1 MKTKIVRTSKA
12 PWNPDWKTDAL
23 LIYDRHLLKIPGFRS
38 WLRRFPASYGVKAGE
53 PLKELRGFPEH
64 LSKISRLTSEMA
76 SRRLT
81 ILVAGGG
88 SVGDFG
94 GFVASVYKRGVK
106 LVHLPTTW
114 LAAIDSSH
122 GGKTALNVDGA
133 KNQIGTFYPAN
144 EVYLVKAFL
153 TAQPAERA
161 VEATGEALKMMVL
174 KGPAFFPAAI
184 FSKAPSEALW
194 KALPKL
200 IQGKMSIVNEDPKE
214 TSGVRHLLNLG
225 HTMGH
230 VFEAELKMSHGL
242 AVAYGL
248 IFALIYS
255 RYRRDCSEKDLEA
268 IFSHPAWRM
277 FLPSALHLRSVS
289 VSPNRIRKL
298 LLKDKKRTSKRL
310 LRFVFVRKMGKPLI
324 REIGVDEILAE
335 VARQKRLLKVV
346 YG

>member
-1 MKTKIVRTSKA
+1 
-12 PWNPDWKTDAL
+12 
-23 LIYDRHLLKIPGFRS
+23 
-38 WLRRFPASYGVKAGE
+38 
-53 PLKELRGFPEH
+53 
-64 LSKISRLTSEMA
+64 
-76 SRRLT
+76 
-81 ILVAGGG
+81 
-88 SVGDFG
+88 
-94 GFVASVYKRGVK
+94 
-106 LVHLPTTW
+106 
-114 LAAIDSSH
+114 
-122 GGKTALNVDGA
+122 
-133 KNQIGTFYPAN
+133 
-144 EVYLVKAFL
+144 
-153 TAQPAERA
+153 
-161 VEATGEALKMMVL
+161 
-174 KGPAFFPAAI
+174 
-184 FSKAPSEALW
+184 
-194 KALPKL
+194 
-200 IQGKMSIVNEDPKE
+200 
-214 TSGVRHLLNLG
+214 
-225 HTMGH
+225 H